1 MHTVELLKT
10 AASGRRW
17 YARLGAQAA
26 LVFVYLFFVWRFRF
40 ICDDAFITYRYAKN
54 LALGNGPRFNL
65 GDAGPVEGY
74 SNFLWMLIAT
84 GFEYLGLDTPDWM
97 RVLSTLCGVWLLL
110 AVVRFVSRRME
121 LAAVPTLLCGLF
133 LATQPTF
140 TMWSTGGLATVPTAL
155 FLFLGFECLL
165 GDPDRPR
172 GIRGGLC
179 LLTASLLRADAAL
192 WSGLILVS
200 SLLVWTRRRDQK
212 LWRAGWLAAGIFVA
226 GIGAHVLWRY
236 SFYGD
241 YLPHTARIRTG
252 ITLAHVERGVKYVLS
267 NLGTMPATAVALWI
281 GVIALVRRRSAVCAV
296 ALAMVLATLG
306 YAVFVGGDFMAM
318 GRLTMPMVPFLV
330 LLLASGWRVYDSRRK
345 ERVAISILTLLCI
358 ATSVMANF
366 DSFLTTESFRRRVHF
381 RLSNMQNSHWTEVD
395 MWKQMKGNAE
405 EWTRLGKALKELT
418 KPGESM
424 VVGPVGAIGYYSGL
438 HIYDQYGLVSR
449 EVIEIEPPL
458 VLGSPGHDRMV
469 TYPFFLRQR
478 PTYLMWPMI
487 IDAGVEPDPAL
498 VKHLRAYHR
507 DWVDI
512 DVREIPA
519 VMERPPGEVFWM
531 IRLKTKL

>member
-1 MHTVELLKT
+1 MHAVELLKT
-10 AASGRRW
+10 AATGRRR
-17 YARLGAQAA
+17 YVRLGAQVA
-26 LVFVYLFFVWRFRF
+26 LVFVYLFLVWRFRF
-40 ICDDAFITYRYAKN
+40 ICDDAFITFRYSKN

-65 GDAGPVEGY
+65 GGADPVEGY
-74 SNFLWMLIAT
+74 SNFLWMLIAS
-84 GFEYLGLDTPDWM
+84 GFEYLGLATPDWM
-97 RVLSTLCGVWLLL
+97 RVLSALCGVWLLL
-110 AVVRFVSRRME
+110 AVIRFVSRRME
-121 LAAVPTLLCGLF
+121 LAAIPTLLCGLF

-140 TMWSTGGLATVPTAL
+140 TMWSTGGLATIPTAL

-165 GDPDRPR
+165 GDPERPL
-172 GIRGGLC
+172 GLRGGLC
-179 LLTASLLRADAAL
+179 LLTASLLRADAVI

-200 SLLVWTRRRDQK
+200 SLLVWMRRREPR
-212 LWRAGWLAAGIFVA
+212 LLRAGWVAAGVFIA
-226 GIGAHVLWRY
+226 GVGAYVLWRY

-252 ITLAHVERGVKYVLS
+252 LTLANLERGVNYVLS
-267 NLGTMPATAVALWI
+267 NLGSMPATVVALSI
-281 GVIALVRRRSAVCAV
+281 GVISLIRHRAAVATV

-330 LLLASGWRVYDSRRK
+330 LLLAFGWRVYGSQRNGRA
-345 ERVAISILTLLCI
+345 VISVLTLFCI
-358 ATSVMANF
+358 VTSLMANF

-405 EWTRLGKALKELT
+405 EWTRIGKALKELT
-418 KPGESM
+418 EPGESM
-424 VVGPVGAIGYYSGL
+424 VVGPVGAIGYYSDL
-438 HIYDQYGLVSR
+438 FIYDQYGLISR

-469 TYPFFLRQR
+469 TYPFFLRHR

-487 IDAGVEPDPAL
+487 VDADVAPNTAL

-507 DWVDI
+507 DWVEI
-512 DVREIPA
+512 EVREMPA

-531 IRLKTKL
+531 IRLKTAL